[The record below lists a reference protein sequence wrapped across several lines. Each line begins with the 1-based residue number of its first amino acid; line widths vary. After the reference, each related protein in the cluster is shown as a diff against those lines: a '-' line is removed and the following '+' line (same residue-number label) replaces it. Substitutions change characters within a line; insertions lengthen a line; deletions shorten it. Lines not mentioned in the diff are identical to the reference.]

1 MIYGELVTLDGN
13 LFVKSHLDSHKD
25 SPLKKVLRG
34 YESFGGQ
41 YWFVTEEPD
50 DENPGDAFGFYQ
62 GTYGWEWTYI
72 YEESFLERGN
82 GIWRIKDID
91 LPYAGKRGG

>member
-1 MIYGELVTLDGN
+1 MQFGELVTINGN
-13 LFVKSHLDSHKD
+13 LFVKSNIGEF
-25 SPLKKVLRG
+25 PLKKVLRG
-34 YESFGGQ
+34 YESFDGR

-50 DENPGDAFGFYQ
+50 DENPGEAFGFYQ
-62 GTYGWEWTYI
+62 GTYGSEWSYI
-72 YEESFLERGN
+72 YEESFKERGN